1 MKRVRLITVPRLG
14 HLLSVGVDWVVDRVQ
29 LPRPAR
35 WLVFTIAVC
44 QLGRTLLMRFAGVGP
59 CTTQGLCWAT
69 IQGLFSATIRGLCS
83 ATIRGLC
90 WATIQGLCWAT
101 IQGLC
106 SAIYRDSTLPL
117 YRDPAGPLYRDPARP
132 LYRDSAR
139 PLYRDSARPLYRDP
153 ARPLYRDH
161 ARPLYRDSARP
172 LSTWFSQGLDRNEL
186 LGWNF
191 CSFWTVLTLLQ
202 TCSRSCGVIFREEL
216 PATGPRSQEVEEKEI
231 QAY

>member
-29 LPRPAR
+29 LPPPAR

-69 IQGLFSATIRGLCS
+69 IQGL
-83 ATIRGLC
+83 C
-90 WATIQGLCWAT
+90 W
-101 IQGLC
+101 
-106 SAIYRDSTLPL
+106 AIYRDSTLPL
-117 YRDPAGPLYRDPARP
+117 YRDSARPIYRDSTRSLYRDYARP
-132 LYRDSAR
+132 LYG
-139 PLYRDSARPLYRDP
+139 
-153 ARPLYRDH
+153 
-161 ARPLYRDSARP
+161 DSARP
-172 LSTWFSQGLDRNEL
+172 LSAWFSQGLDRNEL

-202 TCSRSCGVIFREEL
+202 TCSRSCGVVSREEL
-216 PATGPRSQEVEEKEI
+216 PAMGRRSQEGEEKEI
-231 QAY
+231 HAY

>member
-29 LPRPAR
+29 LPPPAR

-69 IQGLFSATIRGLCS
+69 IQGL
-83 ATIRGLC
+83 C

-101 IQGLC
+101 
-106 SAIYRDSTLPL
+106 YRDSTLPL
-117 YRDPAGPLYRDPARP
+117 FRDSARPLHRDSAGPLYRDPARP
-132 LYRDSAR
+132 LYGDSAGPLYRDYAR
-139 PLYRDSARPLYRDP
+139 PLYG
-153 ARPLYRDH
+153 
-161 ARPLYRDSARP
+161 DSARP
-172 LSTWFSQGLDRNEL
+172 LSAWFSQGLDRNEL

-191 CSFWTVLTLLQ
+191 CSFWTILTLLQ
-202 TCSRSCGVIFREEL
+202 TCSRSCGVVSREEL
-216 PATGPRSQEVEEKEI
+216 PAMGPRSQEGEEKEI
-231 QAY
+231 HAY

>member
-29 LPRPAR
+29 LPPPAR

-69 IQGLFSATIRGLCS
+69 IQGL
-83 ATIRGLC
+83 C
-90 WATIQGLCWAT
+90 W
-101 IQGLC
+101 
-106 SAIYRDSTLPL
+106 AIYRDSTL
-117 YRDPAGPLYRDPARP
+117 P

-139 PLYRDSARPLYRDP
+139 PLYRDSTLPLYRDST
-153 ARPLYRDH
+153 L
-161 ARPLYRDSARP
+161 PLYRDSARP
-172 LSTWFSQGLDRNEL
+172 IYRDSTRSLYRDYARPLYGDSARPLSAWFSQGLDRNEL

-202 TCSRSCGVIFREEL
+202 TCSRSCGVVSREEL
-216 PATGPRSQEVEEKEI
+216 PAMGRRSQEGEEKEI
-231 QAY
+231 HAY